1 MADPEGSSSSED
13 GSEPMEVKI
22 PPEIARELGQGPS
35 ESTMAGE
42 EERVVDKPEEMMEEG
57 ELGAEVDTL
66 DLKKIATDYAQY
78 LAVNSRQD
86 VSTLSLSR
94 EFCYNFALCIWL
106 QFVLINSEIKAN
118 TGLAV
123 CMQ

>member
-22 PPEIARELGQGPS
+22 PPEIARELGQGPT
-35 ESTMAGE
+35 ESTMAAE
-42 EERVVDKPEEMMEEG
+42 EDRVVNKPDSEEMMEEG
-57 ELGAEVDTL
+57 ELGAEEDTL

-86 VSTLSLSR
+86 VSTQSL
-94 EFCYNFALCIWL
+94 
-106 QFVLINSEIKAN
+106 
-118 TGLAV
+118 
-123 CMQ
+123 

>member
-22 PPEIARELGQGPS
+22 PPEIARELGQGPT
-35 ESTMAGE
+35 ESTMAAE
-42 EERVVDKPEEMMEEG
+42 EDRVVNKPDSEEMMEEG
-57 ELGAEVDTL
+57 EFCAEEDTL

-86 VSTLSLSR
+86 VST
-94 EFCYNFALCIWL
+94 
-106 QFVLINSEIKAN
+106 QFLLHI
-118 TGLAV
+118 
-123 CMQ
+123 